1 MSRARRCR
9 PVAAKAPR
17 RCVRPSAPL
26 KFGRTGTPP
35 CRRALPDTGGA
46 GSGGGLA
53 AEADGRRDAV
63 GCKARTSF
71 VGPPAPPCCALARL
85 VPFLTDCLQRVP
97 VQVPVPGIPNAASA
111 AACLR
116 PPRHGAS
123 GMSCPHRQNP
133 FPAGRPASWYGVV
146 FKSPRPAD
154 SAPAWRRYAS
164 AGAAPIR
171 PRDRSQAP
179 GLKRGRAPTGGSA
192 PTRILRQSATDPR
205 RALPA
210 ITCRHAK
217 SGLAVKRIGR
227 LLWFLVP
234 WGALLRHPDSG
245 VRTGRGASPSLA
257 C

>member
-1 MSRARRCR
+1 MPVSRAADSLLRAFSRGASLGSRPPSRPRRCRPSPGFWTRNTNQPSILLAGIVNSNTAVRRKPFICRRRVAQMSRARRCR

-111 AACLR
+111 VACLR

-123 GMSCPHRQNP
+123 GMSCPHWQNP
-133 FPAGRPASWYGVV
+133 LPAGRPAS
-146 FKSPRPAD
+146 
-154 SAPAWRRYAS
+154 
-164 AGAAPIR
+164 
-171 PRDRSQAP
+171 
-179 GLKRGRAPTGGSA
+179 
-192 PTRILRQSATDPR
+192 
-205 RALPA
+205 
-210 ITCRHAK
+210 
-217 SGLAVKRIGR
+217 
-227 LLWFLVP
+227 
-234 WGALLRHPDSG
+234 
-245 VRTGRGASPSLA
+245 
-257 C
+257 